1 MKVGGVLRLDYSLEG
16 LVYSRL
22 RIFCFFVCLR
32 RKKGGLD
39 KVLNIVN
46 FEFLYVVK
54 MK

>member
-1 MKVGGVLRLDYSLEG
+1 MKVGAGLTLDYSHDG
-16 LVYSRL
+16 LVYLRL

-46 FEFLYVVK
+46 FEFLYVC
-54 MK
+54 